1 MTETFENNKKA
12 YIDFVSRVWNFDDES
27 MAYIEKRLSPEWEPV
42 PELKELINLEGGH
55 YEDQRITFDLDMT
68 NPLIQSFF
76 VQNDESYK
84 MFREI
89 FRRVISFLDDHYG
102 LVIGYQAFIENKAI
116 FKKNTTKIKKIFEVA
131 YAEYPELFDNESGYT
146 YTKEKCA
153 QWIVKQFERIGACK
167 KSAKKLQFVI
177 SFNPIDWLMSSTGET
192 WSSCFNINNH
202 GGGYQY
208 CLGLP
213 FLCGD
218 KNRMLLY
225 ITDGSEKELE
235 GMKCHHYQTRTWCIL
250 DKSGTFNI
258 VKWYP
263 NDTIGVKP
271 VNSITGLNN
280 FCDKDSFREGKYP
293 LDVLSTKKGA
303 VIGVY
308 SDMGRLVERDN
319 KLWLSGNGKDGQ
331 QLFTKN
337 LIDLSKSNSRH
348 SFHFG
353 DMPGLRELGVSKPG
367 YELPKWRKLGIHVDM
382 FFTTLKCSCGSEK
395 GGFLFRGEKYLCQDC
410 YKNNVFTCGSC
421 GNEDYISKDKEIHT
435 VVTTSGETIKLCD
448 SCWETRERH
457 TCSCCGKYS
466 KRNLLET
473 DEGTR
478 ICPECLNNNSNGWSK
493 CDTCGKISRAIRYV
507 YNSFTKTS
515 VKKCNSCKTTPEMQE
530 ISTFGRYFALEEH
543 RRTGGMS
550 SNE

>member
-1 MTETFENNKKA
+1 
-12 YIDFVSRVWNFDDES
+12 
-27 MAYIEKRLSPEWEPV
+27 
-42 PELKELINLEGGH
+42 
-55 YEDQRITFDLDMT
+55 
-68 NPLIQSFF
+68 
-76 VQNDESYK
+76 
-84 MFREI
+84 
-89 FRRVISFLDDHYG
+89 
-102 LVIGYQAFIENKAI
+102 
-116 FKKNTTKIKKIFEVA
+116 
-131 YAEYPELFDNESGYT
+131 
-146 YTKEKCA
+146 
-153 QWIVKQFERIGACK
+153 
-167 KSAKKLQFVI
+167 
-177 SFNPIDWLMSSTGET
+177 
-192 WSSCFNINNH
+192 
-202 GGGYQY
+202 
-208 CLGLP
+208 
-213 FLCGD
+213 
-218 KNRMLLY
+218 MLLY

-448 SCWETRERH
+448 ACWETRERH

-530 ISTFGRYFALEEH
+530 ISTFGRYFTLEEH